1 MERLVENVVIWNKE
15 ELWRHCISDY
25 GGQRM
30 NRRLQ
35 VRGSH
40 LYVEDYNVSGAEVL
54 LYLHGGPGASCIDFC
69 YRQAEALA
77 SHVRVV
83 AFDQK
88 GVLRSDSLAADE
100 PFGLQDIIEDC
111 ETLRIQLGIKKWTV
125 LGHSFGGIVAFRYA
139 LQYPDSVDKVIFET
153 PCFDAQS
160 SMKALISGALK
171 LYQAMGESAGVEQCN
186 QYLDGQYSARELWNA
201 WSSIGKG
208 LGNKRDQL
216 YFHGIH
222 PDTYNEIINN
232 KISDESIWDKN
243 HRHAAKLEEEGTF
256 LESIIPDLPKL
267 TQPSLL
273 ITGVFD
279 LVCCDEQQQA
289 YRQKVN
295 NGKVVAFERSGHF
308 PRLEEPDK
316 YTYEVL
322 KFIAGK

>member
-1 MERLVENVVIWNKE
+1 
-15 ELWRHCISDY
+15 
-25 GGQRM
+25 M

-40 LYVEDYNVSGAEVL
+40 LYVEDYNVSGADVL

-69 YRQAEALA
+69 YRQAEGLA

-88 GVLRSDSLAADE
+88 GVLRSDPLAADE

-111 ETLRIQLGIKKWTV
+111 EALRVQLGIKKWIV

-139 LQYPDSVDKVIFET
+139 LQYPVSVDKVIFET

-160 SMKALISGALK
+160 SMNSLISGALK
-171 LYQAMGESAGVEQCN
+171 LYQSLGNSAGVEQCN
-186 QYLDGQYSARELWNA
+186 QYLEGQCSASELWNA
-201 WSSIGKG
+201 WGSIGKG
-208 LGNKRDQL
+208 LGDRREEL
-216 YFHGIH
+216 YFHGIR
-222 PDTYNEIINN
+222 PDTYSEIINN
-232 KISDESIWDKN
+232 RISDESMWDKN
-243 HRHAAKLEEEGTF
+243 HRHTAKLEEEGTF
-256 LESIIPDLPKL
+256 LESLIPDLSKL

-273 ITGVFD
+273 IAGVFD
-279 LVCCDEQQQA
+279 LVCCDEQQHA
-289 YRQKVN
+289 FRERVK
-295 NGKVVAFERSGHF
+295 NGKVVVFEGSGHF

-322 KFIAGK
+322 KFITGK